1 MNPATS
7 TQSAEIAHRKP
18 VSREH
23 GAACAA
29 PAPCNLVLL
38 GPPGAG
44 KGTLAEL
51 LGSRIGIPHI
61 SSGDMFRAAIEAGT
75 ELGKQVAAT
84 INRGALVADH
94 VTVALIRERLAA
106 DDVRRGYLLDG
117 FPRTIAQA
125 EALQELEELRA
136 VVNLDVPDDLAVLR
150 ISGRRVC
157 VNDGEIFHLDHHPP
171 RVPGVCDRCGSALI
185 QRDDDRTG
193 AIRHRLEVYQRQT
206 SPLVEFYRDRGLLLS
221 VDGSQLPEQVRDQ
234 ILGTLA
240 PLGLEAAP

>member
-1 MNPATS
+1 MNPAAS
-7 TQSAEIAHRKP
+7 TPTARVARRAP
-18 VSREH
+18 DSREH
-23 GAACAA
+23 GAACTDA
-29 PAPCNLVLL
+29 APCNLVLL

-51 LGSRIGIPHI
+51 LSDRLRIPHI
-61 SSGDMFRAAIEAGT
+61 SSGNMFRAAIEAGT
-75 ELGKQVAAT
+75 ELGRQVAAT
-84 INRGALVADH
+84 INRGSLVADH

-125 EALQELEELRA
+125 EALQEFNDVRA
-136 VVNLDVPDDLAVLR
+136 VVSLEVADHLAVLR

-157 VNDGEIFHLDHHPP
+157 VNDGEIFHLDNHPP

-185 QRDDDRTG
+185 QRHDDRP
-193 AIRHRLEVYQRQT
+193 AAVHHRFEVYQRQT

-221 VDGSQLPEQVRDQ
+221 VDGSQLPEQVRDR
-234 ILGTLA
+234 ILDVLA
-240 PLGLEAAP
+240 PVGSEAAP